1 MSSPSNELLWA
12 IIGLIL
18 TVGGTFVEAF
28 MTNFPWSWTEQGIQI
43 HSLGVTYQIGAVLL
57 TGCLGGKRAG
67 ALSQI
72 AYITLGLVWLPVFS
86 SGGGIDYLNEPTFG
100 YIIGFVPGAWFCGI
114 LAFRRDKQLEWLT
127 LSCLLGLVI
136 IHSFGI
142 IYLVGLQYFQWL
154 VLDTPLLLIPMILQY
169 SWYPLLGQL
178 VLVCSVAVLAY
189 GLRNILFY

>member
-1 MSSPSNELLWA
+1 MSSPSNELFWT

-18 TVGGTFVEAF
+18 TIGGTFVEAF
-28 MTNFPWSWTEQGIQI
+28 TTNFPWSWTEKGLEI

-67 ALSQI
+67 ALSQL
-72 AYITLGLVWLPVFS
+72 AYVTLGLVWLPVFG
-86 SGGGIDYLNEPTFG
+86 SGGGMDYLTEPTFG

-114 LAFRRDKQLEWLT
+114 LAFRRDKQLEWLAI
-127 LSCLLGLVI
+127 SCLFGLAI

-142 IYLVGLQYFQWL
+142 IYLVGLHYFQL
-154 VLDTPLLLIPMILQY
+154 FVLDSPLLLFPTILQY
-169 SWYPLLGQL
+169 SWQPLDGQL
-178 VLVCSVAVLAY
+178 ALVCAVAVLAY